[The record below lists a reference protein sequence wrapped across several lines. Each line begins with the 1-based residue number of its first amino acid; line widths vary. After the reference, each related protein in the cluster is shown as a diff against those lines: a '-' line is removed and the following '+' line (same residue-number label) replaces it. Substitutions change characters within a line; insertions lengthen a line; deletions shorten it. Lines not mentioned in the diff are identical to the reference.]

1 MNKEKFIEL
10 FEELLEKDKNTI
22 KIDDKF
28 RDYEEWDSLA
38 VLSAGAMINEEYD
51 IVIPRQ
57 EFDKIITLG
66 ELYGYI
72 NKKFKG

>member
-1 MNKEKFIEL
+1 MNKENFIEL
-10 FEELLEKDKNTI
+10 FEELLEKDENTI

-28 RDYEEWDSLA
+28 RNYAEWDSLA

-57 EFDKIITLG
+57 EFDKLITVG
-66 ELYGYI
+66 ELYDYI
-72 NKKFKG
+72 NNKFKG